1 MILFNDW
8 HTRCDDML
16 LDELD
21 ERRVQMDRN
30 MAATVI
36 QRQMR
41 IMNEFAKK
49 KELVRSRS
57 SRESLV
63 MNLEAAQ
70 AQLATL
76 LKHQQAVAAIEK
88 MFVFTVSKVQ
98 TEEEAAIALENA
110 RGPVAAEAFGVV
122 MAEYG
127 FSCPLDS

>member
-1 MILFNDW
+1 MLIFNDW
-8 HTRCDDML
+8 HQRCDDML

-21 ERRVQMDRN
+21 ERRILMERN

-41 IMNEFAKK
+41 IIMEFAKK
-49 KELVRSRS
+49 KEFVRSQS
-57 SRESLV
+57 SRKSLV
-63 MNLEAAQ
+63 MNLDAAQ
-70 AQLATL
+70 EQMTNL

-110 RGPVAAEAFGVV
+110 RGPVAAEAFGTV
-122 MAEYG
+122 MASYG
-127 FSCPLDS
+127 FACPEEK